1 MYVLG
6 WNDEWKKLIEV
17 NLVFIN
23 LMIISIVDMMY
34 KLDNFIMEIICL

>member
-6 WNDEWKKLIEV
+6 WNDKWKKLFEV

-23 LMIISIVDMMY
+23 FMNISIVDMMY
-34 KLDNFIMEIICL
+34 KLDNFIMERICL